1 MLWTLFMFLM
11 VVWIAGL
18 GLRLGGSVI
27 HLLLVLA
34 GILLLMKLLIH
45 RTSFN

>member
-11 VVWIAGL
+11 MVWIAGL
-18 GLRLGGSVI
+18 GFRSGGSAI

-34 GILLLMKLLIH
+34 GILLMMKLLIH